1 MLATER
7 AFDYTEGV
15 AQRRFDDLGT
25 ALSDV
30 TFCVLDLETT
40 GGSASADRITEVGAV
55 RVRGGECLGTLQ
67 TFVNPG
73 CGIPP
78 SITVLT
84 GITEAMVVEAPPIE
98 AVLPTLLEFIGD
110 AVIVGHNVRFD
121 VGFLDAAL
129 VRSDRDRLS
138 NRRVDTC
145 ALARRLVRDEV
156 PNCRLGTLASRFGLP
171 HQPSHRALDDALATT
186 DLLHVL
192 LERATGLGVT
202 GLDDLLAL
210 PTMAGH
216 AQAAKLAL
224 TAELPRG
231 PGVYLF
237 GNGRGDVLYVGKATN
252 LRARVRSYFSGDDR
266 RKVGALLRQTGAVD
280 HVSCVHPLEAEAREV
295 RLIAG
300 LTPRYNRH
308 AADPDRY
315 RYVRVGTTPAGDL
328 RATVTRVVDPDAGIH
343 LGPLASVSAAR
354 RVVEALALALPGI
367 VPPSRRATT
376 LASLPPSTPIVPPSV
391 DPAVVLDAL
400 GGSPAV
406 LLDHLGEVMGALAAQ
421 ERFEHAAHVRD
432 RAATLAAA
440 LADQGRLGWLH
451 RSGQVVAEVPGL
463 GGVALD
469 GGIVVSAW
477 GPDGQVRPVDTP
489 LAPQAEAEYRAS
501 VLVDGTPGIAR
512 GPVPRWLVDELRV
525 VYRWIDR
532 HAADVR
538 LITSGPAPTSPW
550 PRPPRFRAATPS
562 GGAALAA

>member
-1 MLATER
+1 M
-7 AFDYTEGV
+7 GV
-15 AQRRFDDLGT
+15 VQRQFDDLGT
-25 ALSDV
+25 PLHEV
-30 TFCVLDLETT
+30 TFCVIDLETT
-40 GGSASADRITEVGAV
+40 GGSATNDRITEVGAV

-98 AVLPTLLEFIGD
+98 AILPTLLEFIGD
-110 AVIVGHNVRFD
+110 AVVVGHNVRFD
-121 VGFLDAAL
+121 IGFLDAAL
-129 VRSDRDRLS
+129 QRSGRERLT

-156 PNCRLGTLASRFGLP
+156 PNCRLGTLASRYALP
-171 HQPSHRALDDALATT
+171 HQPAHRALDDALATT
-186 DLLHVL
+186 DLLHL
-192 LERATGLGVT
+192 LVERAGGLGVT

-224 TAELPRG
+224 TSSLPRG

-252 LRARVRSYFSGDDR
+252 LRSRVRSYFSGDDR
-266 RKVGALLRQTGAVD
+266 RKVGALLRQTGAID

-308 AADPDRY
+308 ATDPNRY
-315 RYVRVGTTPAGDL
+315 RYVRIATTATGEL
-328 RATVTRVVDPDAGIH
+328 RATVTRMVDPDAGMH

-367 VPPSRRATT
+367 VPPSRRTT
-376 LASLPPSTPIVPPSV
+376 STAVLTPGDAPPLEQVDPSV
-391 DPAVVLDAL
+391 IAEAL
-400 GGSPAV
+400 GGSPAT
-406 LLDHLGEVMGALAAQ
+406 LLHHLGERMAALAAA
-421 ERFEHAAHVRD
+421 ERFEQAAHVRD

-451 RSGQVVAEVPGL
+451 RSGQVVAEVAGV
-463 GGVALD
+463 GGVELE
-469 GGIVVSAW
+469 GGLVMAAW

-489 LAPQAEAEYRAS
+489 LAVPAQLERDAG
-501 VLVDGTPGIAR
+501 VLGDHTPGEGR

-525 VYRWIDR
+525 VHRWLDR
-532 HAADVR
+532 HADALQLTTCGTPGR
-538 LITSGPAPTSPW
+538 PGPSSPW

-562 GGAALAA
+562 SNSALAA